1 MLLNLCYS
9 VSDSNLVSRL
19 SDKYLAYLRLNGV
32 NAREHAVF
40 KELTRVKQY
49 FEKLKN
55 AENHVGKRENLTLDK
70 AAAARI
76 VKAGL
81 VS

>member
-1 MLLNLCYS
+1 
-9 VSDSNLVSRL
+9 VSRL